1 MSGELMKGN
10 EALAEGAVR
19 AGCRFFAGYPITP
32 QTEILEWMSW
42 RQEEVGGTF
51 IQGESEIASM
61 AMVFGAA
68 GGGLRAMTSSSS
80 CGFSL
85 KQEGIAYTLGAE
97 IPALIVNVQRF
108 GNGGSSITPG
118 QDAYYQATKGGAHGD
133 YHLIV
138 MTPSSVQENA
148 DFAYEAFDL
157 AEKYRLPVMILSD
170 AAIGQMVEPCVLPP
184 MQDVKRSE
192 APYVAK
198 GAKTGEPNTIV
209 TDTFFH
215 DPPQYAIEHKAKQ
228 LKMMEDEQ
236 RYENYCTE
244 DAEVVF
250 VAYGISSRIAREA
263 VDLARA
269 EGLKVGMIRPMR
281 VWPFPRKAFEE
292 LGPQV
297 RGLITVEMNIFG
309 QMREDVTIAV
319 KSRIP
324 VYSYASAKAVPVP
337 ETALQMAKDV
347 LAGKLEEE
355 EIL

>member
-1 MSGELMKGN
+1 MSSELMKGN
-10 EALAEGAVR
+10 QALAEGAVR
-19 AGCRFFAGYPITP
+19 AGCRFYAGYPITP

-61 AMVFGAA
+61 AMLFGAA

-85 KQEGIAYTLGAE
+85 KQEGLSYTLGAG
-97 IPALIVNVQRF
+97 IPAVIVNVQRF
-108 GNGGSSITPG
+108 GVGGSSITPG
-118 QDAYYQATKGGAHGD
+118 QDAYNQMTKGGAHGD

-138 MTPSSVQENA
+138 MTPNSVQENA

-157 AEKYRLPVMILSD
+157 AEKYSLPVMILSD
-170 AAIGQMVEPCVLPP
+170 AAVGQMVEPCVLPP
-184 MQDVKRSE
+184 MKEVSRNE
-192 APYVAK
+192 ASYIAK
-198 GAKTGEPNTIV
+198 GAKTGEDNIIV

-215 DPPQYAIEHKAKQ
+215 DPPKYAVEFKAKQ
-228 LKMMEDEQ
+228 LQMMEDEQ
-236 RYENYCTE
+236 RYETYCTE

-263 VDLARA
+263 VDMGRA
-269 EGLKVGMIRPMR
+269 EGLKLGMIRPQR
-281 VWPFPRKAFEE
+281 VWPFPRKAFRE

-297 RGLITVEMNIFG
+297 HGLVTIEMNIFG
-309 QMREDVTIAV
+309 QMREDVTTAV

-324 VYSYASAKAVPVP
+324 VYSYASAKEVPVP
-337 ETALQMAKDV
+337 EKAVQIAKDV